1 MNKKKKLIRGGH
13 FSERPDE
20 FMQIFGASIDV
31 DIELLEFDILGSMA
45 WAEALG
51 KVNILEPDEVK
62 VIIEG
67 LKKVEEE
74 LKFKRSSGA
83 QCFDSSLEDIHMTVE
98 SKLIDTIGDVGAK
111 LHTGRSRN
119 DQVALDERMF
129 LLSAIND
136 SINSIKSVQK
146 SIVKKAENH
155 IESIVPAYTHLQQA
169 QPVRLGHY
177 LISWFWML
185 ERDKKRFEDA
195 RKRADTLPLGSGA
208 VAGSGFNIDRKFLA
222 KKLGFSSITEN
233 SIDAVS
239 DRDYIIETISAAAIL
254 MMHLS
259 RIAEDFIIWSTSEFG
274 FVVLPEKYST
284 GSSMMP
290 QKKNPDALELIRGK
304 TGRVYGDLITIL
316 TVMKGLP
323 LSYNKDMQ
331 EDKIPLFDSI
341 ETIKGCLQI
350 MEGVINGIEFNTD
363 SMKSVFD
370 DTIFATD
377 VADYLTE
384 KGLPFRQA
392 HEVVGQLVKW
402 SQQNNVSMAEIPRDI
417 FLEHSDLFGDDVYD
431 LFDLKKSTDK
441 RSLDGGTGKDALIKQ
456 IKKAKE
462 ILS

>member
-1 MNKKKKLIRGGH
+1 
-13 FSERPDE
+13 
-20 FMQIFGASIDV
+20 
-31 DIELLEFDILGSMA
+31 
-45 WAEALG
+45 
-51 KVNILEPDEVK
+51 
-62 VIIEG
+62 
-67 LKKVEEE
+67 
-74 LKFKRSSGA
+74 
-83 QCFDSSLEDIHMTVE
+83 
-98 SKLIDTIGDVGAK
+98 
-111 LHTGRSRN
+111 
-119 DQVALDERMF
+119 
-129 LLSAIND
+129 
-136 SINSIKSVQK
+136 
-146 SIVKKAENH
+146 
-155 IESIVPAYTHLQQA
+155 
-169 QPVRLGHY
+169 
-177 LISWFWML
+177 
-185 ERDKKRFEDA
+185 
-195 RKRADTLPLGSGA
+195 
-208 VAGSGFNIDRKFLA
+208 
-222 KKLGFSSITEN
+222 
-233 SIDAVS
+233 
-239 DRDYIIETISAAAIL
+239 

-290 QKKNPDALELIRGK
+290 QKKNPDALELIKGK
-304 TGRVYGDLITIL
+304 TGRGYGDLITIL

-350 MEGVINGIEFNTD
+350 TEGVINGIEFNTYN
-363 SMKSVFD
+363 MKSVFD

-384 KGLPFRQA
+384 KGIPFRQA

-441 RSLDGGTGKDALIKQ
+441 RSLDGGTGKNALIKQ

-462 ILS
+462 ILSRQE